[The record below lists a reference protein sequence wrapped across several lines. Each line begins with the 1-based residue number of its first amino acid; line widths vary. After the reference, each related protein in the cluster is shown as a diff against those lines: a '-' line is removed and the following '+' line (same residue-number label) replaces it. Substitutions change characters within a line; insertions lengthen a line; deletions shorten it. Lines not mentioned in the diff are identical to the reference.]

1 MKSFAD
7 IISEMKLPVST
18 LLSAVILF
26 MAGAAFADKP
36 DGSVYLDGGNSK
48 TALILAHG
56 RGKHPTW
63 KVVDPLR
70 KGVHEKLGFHTLSLQ
85 MPNADKSWKRYAD
98 DFPEAYRTIEA
109 AIKYL
114 KQEKHVSVIYI
125 MGHSMGSRMASSF
138 ISKHPDQPVAGLIVA
153 GCRNNGGYPLSC
165 YDNLQDVAIPVLDI
179 WGGGDEKDADAAGER
194 NEFLSDKYKQVEV
207 AGANHKFDGYE
218 DEFVLVTVNW
228 LKRQNE
234 SLNQV
239 VKFERQ

>member
-1 MKSFAD
+1 MRK
-7 IISEMKLPVST
+7 MKLPVCT
-18 LLSAVILF
+18 LLSAAIMLV
-26 MAGAAFADKP
+26 AGPVVADKP
-36 DGSVYLDGGNSK
+36 DGAVYLDGGNTK

-70 KGVHEKLGFHTLSLQ
+70 KGVHAKLGFHTLSLQ
-85 MPNADKSWKRYAD
+85 MPNADKSWKNYAA
-98 DFPEAYRTIEA
+98 DFPQAYRTIEA

-114 KQEKHVSVIYI
+114 KEEKQVSVIFL

-138 ISKHPDQPVAGLIVA
+138 ISKNPGQSVAGLIIA

-179 WGGGDEKDADAAGER
+179 WGGDNEKDADAASER
-194 NEFLSDKYKQVEV
+194 EEFLSDKYTQVPI

-218 DEFVLVTVNW
+218 DEFVLATVNW
-228 LKRQNE
+228 LKVQNE
-234 SLNQV
+234 SLNRV
-239 VKFERQ
+239 VMLKQQ